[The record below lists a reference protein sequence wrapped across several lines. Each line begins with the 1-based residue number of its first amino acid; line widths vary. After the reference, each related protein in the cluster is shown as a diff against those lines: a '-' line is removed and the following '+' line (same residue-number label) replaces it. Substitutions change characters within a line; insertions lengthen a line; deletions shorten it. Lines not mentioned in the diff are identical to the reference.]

1 MANGTIAFDT
11 LSTSGQITGT
21 AKSVDTDFVVNGS
34 VKHWV
39 NYDAVNETTDGSFNQ
54 STLTDDATGNFTSN
68 YTSALSGAADKCI
81 LGMSWDTDN
90 DGSSQRTANA
100 RGGININQDGNTV
113 NSTSSI
119 KVKVYQ
125 GSTGSAD
132 GGEVDQSANYWAT
145 LGDLA

>member
-1 MANGTIAFDT
+1 MSTIKVNT
-11 LSTSGQITGT
+11 IQSTSGGAVTLTNQQ
-21 AKSVDTDFVVNGS
+21 ALV
-34 VKHWV
+34 HWV
-39 NYDAVNETTDGSFNQ
+39 NYDAVNQTTDGSFNQ
-54 STLTDDATGNFTSN
+54 TTLTDHADGLFTSP
-68 YTSALSGAADKCI
+68 YTNNLGGAADKCI
-81 LGMSWDTDN
+81 LGMSWDTEN

-132 GGEVDQSANYWAT
+132 GGEVDQSGNYWAT
-145 LGDLA
+145 IGDLA